1 MSDAEEPSYY
11 EIALTNR
18 QVLIAFT
25 ILLVC
30 MLTSFFAGLWVGRGE
45 GQASAEP
52 PPSTMAQVE
61 DGTESLPEFKFF
73 SESDGEG
80 SEAAKPEAP
89 PEIREIQ
96 TKPAETKPV
105 QPKPAPAQPGTLAED
120 VLGASPDKTSPGQ
133 PAAPRRTPAAEDDDE
148 DAPPVRRPPP
158 PRTVP
163 EEPAAQ
169 TNPAVPRTTVRR
181 PPATGEELFIQVFSS
196 RDEAQ
201 AAKVLERL
209 KGGGFAAF
217 LSPVEVD
224 DQTMYRVR
232 VGPFAERAEA
242 EEVAQKVRQSQR
254 LDTWITP

>member
-30 MLTSFFAGLWVGRGE
+30 MLTSFFAGLWVGRGD
-45 GQASAEP
+45 GQASAAP
-52 PPSTMAQVE
+52 PPSTAVAQTA
-61 DGTESLPEFKFF
+61 DGGEELPEFKFF
-73 SESDGEG
+73 SDTEDGSG
-80 SEAAKPEAP
+80 EAAEPEV
-89 PEIREIQ
+89 REVQ
-96 TKPAETKPV
+96 TR
-105 QPKPAPAQPGTLAED
+105 PAPETAAEPATPPPPPPAKAEPAKPSTLAED
-120 VLGASPDKTSPGQ
+120 VLGDDDG
-133 PAAPRRTPAAEDDDE
+133 AEDE
-148 DAPPVRRPPP
+148 DVPPARKPATPPP
-158 PRTVP
+158 PPPARTVP

-169 TNPAVPRTTVRR
+169 TNPALPRTTVRR
-181 PPATGEELFIQVFSS
+181 PPSEGEELYIQVFSS

-201 AAKVLERL
+201 ANKVLERL

-224 DQTMYRVR
+224 NQTMYRVR
-232 VGPFAERAEA
+232 VGPFADRASA
-242 EEVAQKVRQSQR
+242 EQVAQKVRSSQR